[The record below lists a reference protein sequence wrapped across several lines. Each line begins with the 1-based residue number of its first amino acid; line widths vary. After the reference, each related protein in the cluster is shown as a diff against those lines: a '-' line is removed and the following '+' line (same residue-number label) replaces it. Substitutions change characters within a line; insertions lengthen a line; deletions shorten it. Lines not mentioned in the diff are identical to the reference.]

1 MNYLNTRDSFDT
13 FMQAVASNIYVD
25 KSMMIE
31 EIMKRT
37 GSYDKY
43 ICITRP
49 RRFGKSTNAGMLAAY
64 FTKGYDSGPV
74 FENLSIHDSSVYGKK
89 QNQCNVIHIDFSRR
103 PDLCRNYEDY
113 IMSIIR
119 ALKEDLLEAY
129 PFLSG
134 KYFFH
139 GLIPLLAGLYY
150 ILLVCIRIRI
160 LPFSY
165 TRQPRVLSTLPLLV

>member
-49 RRFGKSTNAGMLAAY
+49 RRFGKSTNAGMLAA
-64 FTKGYDSGPV
+64 
-74 FENLSIHDSSVYGKK
+74 L
-89 QNQCNVIHIDFSRR
+89 
-103 PDLCRNYEDY
+103 
-113 IMSIIR
+113 
-119 ALKEDLLEAY
+119 A
-129 PFLSG
+129 
-134 KYFFH
+134 
-139 GLIPLLAGLYY
+139 LAGAEV
-150 ILLVCIRIRI
+150 LLI
-160 LPFSY
+160 LPLTKSLRAFIAQMVQSGGLKFE
-165 TRQPRVLSTLPLLV
+165 RRV